1 LAYEKV
7 EKASKAWWSMLVIP
21 ALGRKGQV
29 ELELETRL
37 SDINRLPQTTIKL
50 KMKIKT
56 MAI

>member
-1 LAYEKV
+1 
-7 EKASKAWWSMLVIP
+7 MLVIP